1 MAQNTPPRHSRTTPG
16 LISSKIHRWPPWYWP
31 WWMVLVAL
39 QIPIVGGAYVM
50 GALSTLSQA
59 HRAIL
64 RMQHTLI
71 SGSPNAIQ
79 AAMHSHNTWIVDLL
93 LVSLGVAIG
102 VLIGHRSRREN
113 SPDHPWDAAT
123 VNASEEA
130 PVASRRLNPWLREL
144 LAAVLWACL
153 VGGTGYFLIH
163 TGSQLIHGQLAQ
175 LPFRF

>member
-1 MAQNTPPRHSRTTPG
+1 V
-16 LISSKIHRWPPWYWP
+16 LI
-31 WWMVLVAL
+31 AL

-59 HRAIL
+59 HRAVL

-71 SGSPNAIQ
+71 SGSPNAVQ
-79 AAMHSHNTWIVDLL
+79 LAMQNHNAWIVDLV

-102 VLIGHRSRREN
+102 VLIGRRSKREN
-113 SPDHPWDAAT
+113 PPGHSWDTST
-123 VNASEEA
+123 VNAMKDA
-130 PVASRRLNPWLREL
+130 PVTNRHLNPWLREL

-163 TGSQLIHGQLAQ
+163 TGSQLIHGHLAQ